1 MKHLR
6 HVTDEVGR
14 LREEVPCGCSRAE
27 GLSPT
32 VSRPHSAFIGLG
44 SNLTDPVAQVSH
56 ALAALDGLP
65 GTRVVRRSSLYRSAP
80 VGYLQQPDFIN
91 AVAQLETELA
101 PRALLDALLALEHEC
116 GRTREFLYAPRTLDL
131 DLLLYDDLMHHEH
144 GLTIPHPQ
152 MHLRAFVLQPL
163 LEIAPDC
170 VIPGVGT
177 AAAAMQSCAGQSLE
191 RLDDAAA

>member
-1 MKHLR
+1 MKH
-6 HVTDEVGR
+6 V
-14 LREEVPCGCSRAE
+14 
-27 GLSPT
+27 
-32 VSRPHSAFIGLG
+32 AFIGLG
-44 SNLTDPVAQVSH
+44 SNLADPVSQVSH
-56 ALAALDGLP
+56 ALAALDSVP

-116 GRTREFLYAPRTLDL
+116 GRTRDFLNAPRTLDL
-131 DLLLYDDLMHHEH
+131 DLLLYDDLTHHEH

-170 VIPGVGT
+170 VIPDVGR
-177 AAAAMQSCAGQSLE
+177 AADAMQGCAGQALE
-191 RLDDAAA
+191 RLDDAPA